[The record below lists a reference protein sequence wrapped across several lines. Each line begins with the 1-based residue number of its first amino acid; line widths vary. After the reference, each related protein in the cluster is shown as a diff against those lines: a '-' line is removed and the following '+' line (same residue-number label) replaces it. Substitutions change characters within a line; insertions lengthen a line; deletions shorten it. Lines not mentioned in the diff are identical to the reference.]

1 MNTTTRILTKD
12 QAEAVY
18 AAMRAL
24 NTVDALI
31 SAFIRT
37 DSGKFIEIHDEGNG
51 IALWSKEVDLPGK
64 ETHASQSAFAAAYGL
79 QQVDKDGED
88 FASWSCS

>member
-1 MNTTTRILTKD
+1 MAQILTKA
-12 QAEAVY
+12 QAEAAY
-18 AAMRAL
+18 SAMCAL
-24 NTVDALI
+24 NNVNALI

-37 DSGKFIEIHDEGNG
+37 DSGKFIEIHDEGSG
-51 IALWSKEVDLPGK
+51 IALWSKEIDLPGK

-79 QQVDKDGED
+79 QQEDKDGED